1 MGCVLLMNKPWS
13 GNNMGHKIYNI
24 KNLNEQL
31 VSKKKQKKEK
41 EKVKEKVFS
50 EMRQSNR
57 VNAMVVKIPFS
68 VVSEVTNFL
77 TNPILSERR
86 QEVFLFE
93 NNNTNNE
100 FRELETQLITTS
112 NYYYEEP
119 YCKMVSSKIFENRIL
134 FELDL
139 KKNTSDIPRIN
150 KVESSWVPIHNFIV
164 KQKEIEFENYIT
176 GELPIE
182 LGRYKTEISLQEVID
197 FKKRIIGFQN
207 ISQDVILTESKLLLS
222 KRTERANSI
231 SKEIVIDKG
240 TLFVNGHIL
249 QTIECL
255 IDNKQSGDNFYCL
268 MQNIELEIV
277 IKILQKQE
285 LSN

>member
-1 MGCVLLMNKPWS
+1 MNKPWS
-13 GNNMGHKIYNI
+13 GNNMGHKIYKI

-31 VSKKKQKKEK
+31 VSKKKQKKENEK
-41 EKVKEKVFS
+41 EKENAFS

-57 VNAMVVKIPFS
+57 GNSMVVKTPFS
-68 VVSEVTNFL
+68 VVSEVTDFL

-86 QEVFLFE
+86 QEVFLFD
-93 NNNTNNE
+93 NNNINNE
-100 FRELETQLITTS
+100 FHELETQLITTS

-134 FELDL
+134 FELDI

-164 KQKEIEFENYIT
+164 KNKDIEFENYIT

-197 FKKRIIGFQN
+197 FKNRIKGFQN

-222 KRTERANSI
+222 KRTERAERADSH

-240 TLFVNGHIL
+240 TLFVKGHIL

-255 IDNKQSGDNFYCL
+255 IDNKQSRDNFYCL
-268 MQNIELEIV
+268 MQNIELEV
-277 IKILQKQE
+277 VVKILQKQE

>member
-1 MGCVLLMNKPWS
+1 MNKPWS
-13 GNNMGHKIYNI
+13 GNNMGHKIYKI

-41 EKVKEKVFS
+41 EKEKENVFS
-50 EMRQSNR
+50 EMSQSNR
-57 VNAMVVKIPFS
+57 VNSMVVKTPFS

-86 QEVFLFE
+86 QEVFQFE
-93 NNNTNNE
+93 NNNINNE
-100 FRELETQLITTS
+100 FRELETQLIATS

-164 KQKEIEFENYIT
+164 KKKEIEFENYIT

-268 MQNIELEIV
+268 MQNI
-277 IKILQKQE
+277 
-285 LSN
+285 